1 MIQEKPMAY
10 RTLTRREFSR
20 TSMVSLLSVLGSA
33 SAYKGAAQT
42 NINSSSRR
50 SVIRQRLP
58 DNPERQIMLVEV
70 VFPPGVGSPPHVH
83 PNGVMAFVVSGSIA
97 SKVGDEPE
105 RVFHAGEAWW
115 EPPGA
120 VHRVSRN
127 TSSSEDARLLAIYV
141 APPNASESDLIKP
154 L

>member
-1 MIQEKPMAY
+1 MIQEKPMVNPS
-10 RTLTRREFSR
+10 LTRREFSR
-20 TSMVSLLSVLGSA
+20 TSIVSLLSALGSA
-33 SAYKGAAQT
+33 SAYKCAAQT
-42 NINSSSRR
+42 DSSSRR

-58 DNPERQIMLVEV
+58 GIPERQITLVEV
-70 VFPPGVGSPPHVH
+70 VFPPGAGAAPHLH

-127 TSSSEDARLLAIYV
+127 TSSSESAHLLAIFI
-141 APPNASESDLIKP
+141 APPNASESDLTKQ

>member
-1 MIQEKPMAY
+1 MAN
-10 RTLTRREFSR
+10 RSLTRREFSR
-20 TSMVSLLSVLGSA
+20 TSMVAFLSALGSA
-33 SAYKGAAQT
+33 SAYELAAQT
-42 NINSSSRR
+42 DSSSRR
-50 SVIRQRLP
+50 SVIQQRLP
-58 DNPERQIMLVEV
+58 GNPEKQITLVEV
-70 VFPPGVGSPPHVH
+70 VFPPGVGAPPHLH
-83 PNGVMAFVVSGSIA
+83 ANGVMAFVISGSIS

-127 TSSSEDARLLAIYV
+127 ISSSEDARLLAIFV
-141 APPNASESDLIKP
+141 APPNASESDLIKQ

>member
-1 MIQEKPMAY
+1 MANDSV
-10 RTLTRREFSR
+10 TRREFSR
-20 TSMVSLLSVLGSA
+20 TSMLCLLSVFGSA
-33 SAYKGAAQT
+33 SAYQGAAQADS
-42 NINSSSRR
+42 ISRR
-50 SVIRQRLP
+50 SVIRQLLP
-58 DNPERQIMLVEV
+58 GNPGSQIILVEV
-70 VFPPGVGSPPHVH
+70 VFPPGAGAAPHLH

-127 TSSSEDARLLAIYV
+127 TSSSESARLLAIYI
-141 APPNASESDLIKP
+141 APLNASESDLTKP

>member
-1 MIQEKPMAY
+1 MAK
-10 RTLTRREFSR
+10 RSLTRREFNR
-20 TSMVSLLSVLGSA
+20 TSIVSLLSALGSA
-33 SAYKGAAQT
+33 SAYKCAAQT
-42 NINSSSRR
+42 GSSSRR

-58 DNPERQIMLVEV
+58 GDPERQIELIEV
-70 VFPPGVGSPPHVH
+70 VFPPGVGSLPHLH
-83 PNGVMAFVVSGSIA
+83 PNGVMAFVISGSIA

-127 TSSSEDARLLAIYV
+127 TSSSESAHLLAIFI
-141 APPNASESDLIKP
+141 APPDTSESDLTKQ

>member
-1 MIQEKPMAY
+1 M
-10 RTLTRREFSR
+10 T
-20 TSMVSLLSVLGSA
+20 
-33 SAYKGAAQT
+33 
-42 NINSSSRR
+42 
-50 SVIRQRLP
+50 
-58 DNPERQIMLVEV
+58 LVEV
-70 VFPPGVGSPPHVH
+70 VFPPGVGSPPHLH
-83 PNGVMAFVVSGSIA
+83 PNGVMAFVLSGSIA

-127 TSSSEDARLLAIYV
+127 VSSSEDARLLAIFV
-141 APPNASESDLIKP
+141 APPNASESDLTKQ

>member
-1 MIQEKPMAY
+1 MANHC
-10 RTLTRREFSR
+10 LTRREFSC
-20 TSMVSLLSVLGSA
+20 TFMVSLLSAFGSA
-33 SAYKGAAQT
+33 SAYKGAAQAD
-42 NINSSSRR
+42 SSSRR

-58 DNPERQIMLVEV
+58 GNPERQMTLVEV
-70 VFPPGVGSPPHVH
+70 VFPPGVGSAPHLH

-127 TSSSEDARLLAIYV
+127 TSSSENARLLAIYV
-141 APPNASESDLIKP
+141 APPNASESDLIKQ

>member
-1 MIQEKPMAY
+1 
-10 RTLTRREFSR
+10 
-20 TSMVSLLSVLGSA
+20 MVSLLSILGSA

-42 NINSSSRR
+42 DSISRR
-50 SVIRQRLP
+50 SVIRQHLP
-58 DNPERQIMLVEV
+58 GNPEKQITLVEV
-70 VFPPGVGSPPHVH
+70 VFPPGAGSPPHLH
-83 PNGVMAFVVSGSIA
+83 ANGVMGFVVSGSIA
-97 SKVGDEPE
+97 SQVGDEPE

-127 TSSSEDARLLAIYV
+127 ISSSEDARLLAIFV
-141 APPNASESDLIKP
+141 APPNASESDLTKQ